1 MANPTAHEVQ
11 NLSSRREE
19 LSVQLRDGGDRAVVY
34 MCDDPGRSVEFLVRR
49 LVGAPES
56 LLWNLRQLLASLW
69 PLTTSLTSCSFVPVA
84 CDIGAGSDLS
94 DVGFHHPAKLRSW
107 AEGILKWNVEAS
119 LPEVHKNL
127 TIPQARMIAHS

>member
-11 NLSSRREE
+11 NLSSRRQE

-34 MCDDPGRSVEFLVRR
+34 MGDDPGHPVEFLIRC
-49 LVGAPES
+49 LVGAPEC

-84 CDIGAGSDLS
+84 CDMGAGTDLS

-119 LPEVHKNL
+119 LPDVHKDPI
-127 TIPQARMIAHS
+127 IPQARIMLSS

>member
-11 NLSSRREE
+11 NLCSRRKE
-19 LSVQLRDGGDRAVVY
+19 LPVQLGHGSNGPVVY
-34 MCDDPGRSVEFLVRR
+34 VPDETRSPVEFLVRR
-49 LVGAPES
+49 LVGTPES

-127 TIPQARMIAHS
+127 TIPQARMI